1 MSTHYLCHKINEK
14 IPLDGKLEHPVWQK
28 ALKTRRF
35 VDIIGGNPG
44 LYDTHAAMLYDDEN
58 LYIGFWCEE
67 PFPHATITQRDGL
80 LWFENDLE
88 VFIDGGD
95 CYYEFQLSAL
105 NTVYEVLYI
114 WQDVY
119 EKNGWSKKAEFDI
132 LRNGAITF
140 GGNYDRTGHYFWR
153 GSHPRGNRWAYLRW
167 DFPGLQT
174 FVHVDGVLN
183 DSTQVSKGWTAL
195 IVFPWSGMKNLAGL
209 RATPPA
215 EGDIWRIFLGRY
227 ETLSMNGE
235 KVSVG
240 WALDPIGNN
249 DNHYPEKFS
258 MIQFTQSLQ
267 QR

>member
-1 MSTHYLCHKINEK
+1 MTTQYVCHKIGEK
-14 IPLDGKLEHPVWQK
+14 IPLDGTLAHPVWQK
-28 ALKTRRF
+28 AVKTKRF
-35 VDIIGGNPG
+35 VDVIGGNPG
-44 LYDTHAAMLYDDEN
+44 FYDTRAALLYDEDN

-67 PFPHATITQRDGL
+67 PFPYATITQRDGL

-105 NTVYEVLYI
+105 NTVYEVFYI

-119 EKNGWSKKAEFDI
+119 EKNGWDKKAGFDI

-140 GGNYDRTGHYFWR
+140 GGNHDRTGHYFWR
-153 GSHPRGNRWAYLRW
+153 GSHPRGNRWAYLKW

-174 FVHVDGVLN
+174 FVHIDGVLN

-195 IVFPWSGMKNLAGL
+195 VVLPWSGMKELAGS
-209 RATPPA
+209 RALPPE
-215 EGDIWRIFLGRY
+215 EGDSWRFFLGRY

-240 WALDPIGNN
+240 WALDPIGSN

-258 MIQFTQSLQ
+258 TIQFTQTTQ
-267 QR
+267 PR